1 MTTSTAAPAPQTRLP
16 FHTKLSYGLGS
27 VAFGI
32 KDHGFNTFLM
42 LYYNQVV
49 GLPAAWV
56 GTVIMIS
63 MLFDAL
69 LDPLIGHS
77 SDRFRSRW
85 GRRHPFMYASAIPIA
100 IAYILLWNP
109 PATGQ
114 MVQLAYLL
122 ATSIT
127 VRVAIA
133 LYEIP
138 SSTLMAEFTSD
149 YNERTSLST
158 FRSLFFAIGMVA
170 MGVIS
175 LKVFLTPTAE
185 QPVGQLNAAGYSHYA
200 LAAAAVMLLSVLIS
214 TWGTHSRIP
223 TLLVPEQPTA
233 AGHSELWRGMK
244 TILGDRT
251 YGSILLFTLFFSV
264 VGGLATGLGVYV
276 NTYFWRLNSEQLA
289 SIAGATGLGVVLALI
304 VVQLSK
310 RFGKKETVI
319 VLIVVALLS
328 SVVPLSLG
336 LLGLMPKAMSA
347 LLPWLL
353 VKNILLVTCMLAAI
367 ILSASMAA
375 DVSEHFQL
383 KTGKRMEGLI
393 FAAFVMILKAVS
405 GLGVFLSGLVLTFVH
420 FPEKATP
427 ETVDP
432 AIVHQLVLIFLI
444 ALVFF
449 CVLSLIALSFYP
461 ITRAMHARMLAELE
475 ARKQTVAEVLSPAA
489 TAL

>member
-1 MTTSTAAPAPQTRLP
+1 MSTPITATAKLP
-16 FHTKLSYGLGS
+16 FRNKLSYGLGS
-27 VAFGI
+27 MAFGI

-42 LYYNQVV
+42 LFYNQIV

-56 GTVIMIS
+56 GTAIMIS

-69 LDPLIGHS
+69 VDPVIGHS
-77 SDRFRSRW
+77 SDRLRSRW

-100 IAYILLWNP
+100 LAFFLLWHP
-109 PATGQ
+109 PAAGQ
-114 MVQLAYLL
+114 IVQLAWLL
-122 ATSIT
+122 VVSIS

-138 SSTLMAEFTSD
+138 SAALTAEFSSG
-149 YNERTSLST
+149 YNERTSLAT
-158 FRSLFFAIGMVA
+158 FRSLFFAIGMVG

-175 LKVFLTPTAE
+175 LKVFLVPTPE
-185 QPVGQLNAAGYSHYA
+185 QPVGQLNAAGYTHYA
-200 LAAAAVMLLSVLIS
+200 LAAAATMLFAVLIS
-214 TWGTHSRIP
+214 SWGTHSRIP
-223 TLLVPEQPTA
+223 SLVVADKPTDK
-233 AGHSELWRGMK
+233 GHKELWRGIK
-244 TILGDRT
+244 TIVGDST
-251 YGSILLFTLFFSV
+251 YASILLFTLCFAV

-276 NTYFWRLNSEQLA
+276 NTYFWHLNSEHLA
-289 SIAGATGLGVVLALI
+289 SIAGATGLGVILALI

-319 VLIVVALLS
+319 VLIFIALLS
-328 SVVPLSLG
+328 SVVPTSLG
-336 LLGLMPKAMSA
+336 LMGLMPKEISA

-367 ILSASMAA
+367 ILSVSMAA

-393 FAAFVMILKAVS
+393 FAAFVMIQKAVS
-405 GLGVFLSGLVLTFVH
+405 GLGVFLSGLALAYVN

-432 AIVHQLVLIFLI
+432 AVVHELVVVFMAGITVF
-444 ALVFF
+444 AL
-449 CVLSLIALSFYP
+449 LSLVALSFYP
-461 ITRAMHARMLAELE
+461 INRAVHQRMVAELE
-475 ARKQTVAEVLSPAA
+475 ARRQAAA
-489 TAL
+489 TAMTPV